1 MLRTLCEA
9 ELWEEALQEM
19 ERFQWSPV
27 MAALRPAWEARIF
40 FGMGRY
46 EEVVRRARGAVS
58 EGEMQCWL
66 AMAHA
71 ALGQHEEARR
81 VAEQAVTRTGRHA
94 AGARGYVL
102 MAAGDT
108 AGAIPWY
115 DRASLDPTI
124 RPAA

>member
-9 ELWEEALQEM
+9 ERWEEALREM
-19 ERFQWSPV
+19 ERFQWSPF
-27 MAALRPAWEARIF
+27 MAALRPAWEARIL
-40 FGMGRY
+40 FGLGRY
-46 EEVVRRARGAVS
+46 EEVVLRAREAGR

-81 VAEQAVTRTGRHA
+81 VAEQAVTRRGSRA
-94 AGARGYVL
+94 AGAMAYVR

-108 AGAIPWY
+108 AGAVP
-115 DRASLDPTI
+115 
-124 RPAA
+124 